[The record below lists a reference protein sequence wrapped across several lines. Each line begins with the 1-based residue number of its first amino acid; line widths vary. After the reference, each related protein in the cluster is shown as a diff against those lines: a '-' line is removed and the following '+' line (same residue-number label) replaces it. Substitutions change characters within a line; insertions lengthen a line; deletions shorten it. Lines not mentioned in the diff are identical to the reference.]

1 MQTTDKSRPGLIPTP
16 DEIDAR
22 WLRDALADA
31 GRDFRP
37 IGVTVA
43 PVGTGQLAETYRL
56 VLNYDKAGRSGPSSM
71 ICKLAASDENSR
83 TTAKHW
89 SLYEREVRFYQDLAA
104 AARIDTPEYFAGGM
118 SPDGRFFLLLE
129 DLAPA
134 SVGDQFRGMETADAR
149 RAMREIARL
158 HAATWG
164 HGDRPGLEWLETGR
178 LAQAFYA
185 PEVFRSLWPQFRERY
200 RDRLSDDQ
208 IKICDAFSEKYD
220 SYSQPLARPRCVT
233 HNDFRPDNMLYGAP
247 GSDRL
252 SVVDWQSAGL
262 GFNAVDVAYMIGGAF
277 EPEKRR
283 TLEAELLKHYHE
295 ELVRQGVSG
304 YSVADVQQDYRHFAF
319 AGINVSVCA
328 AVLVKRTERGDRMF
342 LTMLDRHVRHVI
354 DANSIA
360 LLDDIG

>member
-1 MQTTDKSRPGLIPTP
+1 MQTEHKGRPGAAPSP

-22 WLRDALADA
+22 WLSEALKRA
-31 GRDFRP
+31 GNDIEP
-37 IGVTVA
+37 IGVAVA

-56 VLNYDKAGRSGPSSM
+56 TLRYAESGRGGPATM

-83 TTAKHW
+83 ATANHW
-89 SLYEREVRFYQDLAA
+89 SLYEREVRFYRELAA
-104 AARIDTPEYFAGGM
+104 RARVDTPRHFAGEM
-118 SPDGRFFLLLE
+118 AADGKFFLLLE

-134 SVGDQFRGMETADAR
+134 SVGDQFRGMESGDAR
-149 RAMREIARL
+149 KAVREIAKL

-164 HGDRPGLEWLETGR
+164 DGDRPGLEWLETGR
-178 LAQAFYA
+178 LAQPFYA
-185 PEVFRSLWPQFRERY
+185 PEVYRSLWPQFRERY
-200 RDRLSDDQ
+200 ADRLNDAQ
-208 IKICDAFSEKYD
+208 RRICDAFAEKYD
-220 SYSQPLARPRCVT
+220 NYSRPLDRPRCVT

-262 GFNAVDVAYMIGGAF
+262 GFSAVDVAYFIGGAF
-277 EPEKRR
+277 EPEHRR
-283 TLEAELLKHYHE
+283 ALEADLLLTYYN
-295 ELVRQGVSG
+295 ELVRQGVAG
-304 YSVADVQQDYRHFAF
+304 YTYADAQRDYRHFAF

-342 LTMLDRHVRHVI
+342 LTMLDRHVGHVI

-360 LLDDIG
+360 LLDE

>member
-1 MQTTDKSRPGLIPTP
+1 MQTADNSGPGTAPTP
-16 DEIDAR
+16 DAIDAR
-22 WLRDALADA
+22 WLRETLNHA
-31 GRDFRP
+31 GKDIRP
-37 IGVTVA
+37 TGVTVA

-56 VLNYDKAGRSGPSSM
+56 VLSYDEAGHGGPSSM

-83 TTAKHW
+83 ATAKHW
-89 SLYEREVRFYQDLAA
+89 SLYEREVRFYQNLAST
-104 AARIDTPEYFAGGM
+104 ARIDTPALFAGDM

-134 SVGDQFRGMETADAR
+134 SVGDQFRGMEAADAR
-149 RAMREIARL
+149 KAMQEIAKL

-164 HGDRPGLEWLETGR
+164 DGDRPGLEWLETGR
-178 LAQAFYA
+178 LAQPFYA

-200 RDRLSDDQ
+200 KDRLSNEQ
-208 IKICDAFSEKYD
+208 IGVCDGFAEKYD
-220 SYSQPLARPRCVT
+220 SYSRPLARPRCVT

-247 GSDRL
+247 GNDRL

-283 TLEAELLKHYHE
+283 AQEADLLAHYHD
-295 ELVRQGVSG
+295 ELIHQGISG
-304 YSVADVQQDYRHFAF
+304 YTLADVQQDYRHFAF

-354 DANSIA
+354 DADSIA